1 MHLYVPNMYLVNTS
15 GGTFSSVYKVQMIIK
30 FNYTS
35 TAVIRKIIAVHVES
49 SGKKKKKISNRYYP
63 I

>member
-1 MHLYVPNMYLVNTS
+1 MYLVNTS

-35 TAVIRKIIAVHVES
+35 TAVIRKIIAVHVDS
-49 SGKKKKKISNRYYP
+49 SGKKKKKTLNRYYP